1 MDRKQA
7 EALYKKYLAGEAT
20 PDERALIESAH
31 YRWVKNQQTPGYDRD
46 EVRASIQAKIA
57 GEKPGLFPA
66 ISRRPR
72 VRKLAWLPYAA
83 AVLIAATVG
92 IWLFFANPFHTPTTF
107 DAAEIAP
114 GGNRAT
120 LTLAD
125 GKVIDLSETQTGIV
139 IGEQDIT
146 YSDGASL
153 GLSLRQLADR
163 GRLDAIEELVL
174 STPKGGTYQVT
185 LPDGSKVWLNS
196 ASSLTYPSR
205 FEGDERIVELV
216 GEAYFDVAKAKKQKS
231 KNAQKQAWPF
241 WVVSKGQRVEVLGT
255 QFNIAA
261 YPDEAETKTTLVE
274 GRVQVALSPF
284 GGGRDGQRVGRGRTT
299 ILAPGEQAIN
309 TGQQLTK
316 QEVDL
321 YTVTA
326 WQQGDF
332 RFAEDLESI
341 MKQVARWYDI
351 EVSFKDESLKQESV
365 LAYVKRNRPL
375 SEILTILQ
383 ESTGAKFAVR
393 LSDQGKEVVIMR

>member
-1 MDRKQA
+1 M
-7 EALYKKYLAGEAT
+7 
-20 PDERALIESAH
+20 DERQHKQLADLLDKFQAGTCTPEEQRMLDEAFLRMGLQEGKLRSDADFERLKEIA
-31 YRWVKNQQTPGYDRD
+31 WQPIAAQT
-46 EVRASIQAKIA
+46 
-57 GEKPGLFPA
+57 F
-66 ISRRPR
+66 RRTR
-72 VRKLAWLPYAA
+72 LRKLAWLPYAA
-83 AVLIAATVG
+83 AVLVAATVG
-92 IWLFFANPFHTPTTF
+92 IWLFFANPFHTPTTL
-107 DAAEIAP
+107 DPAEIAP

-125 GKVIDLSETQTGIV
+125 GQVIDLSETQTGIV

-153 GLSLRQLADR
+153 GLSPAGGGR

-185 LPDGSKVWLNS
+185 LPDGSRVWLNS

-205 FEGDERIVELV
+205 FDDNERVVELT
-216 GEAYFDVAKAKKQKS
+216 GEAYFEVVHYEAEGGAMSPFGGGRDGLSDGRGRKLPFLVKS
-231 KNAQKQAWPF
+231 N
-241 WVVSKGQRVEVLGT
+241 GQTVEVLGT
-255 QFNIAA
+255 QFNITA
-261 YPDEAETKTTLVE
+261 YPDEPVVKTTLVE
-274 GRVQVALSPF
+274 GSVRLEANGASLQLV
-284 GGGRDGQRVGRGRTT
+284 
-299 ILAPGEQAIN
+299 PGEQAIN

-351 EVSFKDESLKQESV
+351 EINFKDESLKQESV

-393 LSDQGKEVVIMR
+393 GSDQRKEVVIMR